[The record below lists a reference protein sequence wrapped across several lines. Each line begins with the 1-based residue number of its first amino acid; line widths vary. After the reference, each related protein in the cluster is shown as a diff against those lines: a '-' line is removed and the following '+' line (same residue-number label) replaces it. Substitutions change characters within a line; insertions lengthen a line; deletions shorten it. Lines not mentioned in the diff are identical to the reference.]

1 MGAQGSGVYSGAG
14 VTFGIYPKL
23 KLMMKII
30 REREKTKYL
39 TSYDKSNVF
48 HKREKSKEQRLN
60 LITIG
65 YCLDIQ
71 REKEIP
77 PLLPSHEQVGNPAD
91 LGMGGP
97 GDSPRESLCLNFY
110 SSEFLLGDTRREA
123 AAVTCN
129 LVNTAH
135 SFSKYLSSPSR
146 RCAGE

>member
-1 MGAQGSGVYSGAG
+1 MVI
-14 VTFGIYPKL
+14 VTG
-23 KLMMKII
+23 
-30 REREKTKYL
+30 
-39 TSYDKSNVF
+39 
-48 HKREKSKEQRLN
+48 EKSKEQRLN

-110 SSEFLLGDTRREA
+110 SSVWFEIEFSRATP
-123 AAVTCN
+123 
-129 LVNTAH
+129 
-135 SFSKYLSSPSR
+135 SFSRAL
-146 RCAGE
+146 GETNLI